1 MAVGAQ
7 DVGEQVGIARI
18 ALATGGT
25 VPRPAG
31 FDDIRMDGD
40 DRVAR
45 LDQRL
50 DDQARGALNGNR
62 DGRGRS
68 DLVQAAA
75 QFGQPFGRVV
85 DGKAG
90 DDVAICVIDDA
101 DGMDAATPVHSATI
115 AHARSP
121 VVRDGV
127 PFAGR
132 SCGKLIDRRS
142 GLAFRGA
149 TPCGP
154 LGPPGA
160 CHAAG
165 LMRAEKPA
173 S

>member
-7 DVGEQVGIARI
+7 DVGEQVGVARI

-31 FDDIRMDGD
+31 FDDIGMDGH

-62 DGRGRS
+62 DGRGWS

-75 QFGQPFGRVV
+75 QFGQPFGSVV
-85 DGKAG
+85 DGKAS
-90 DDVAICVIDDA
+90 DDVAVCVIDDA

-127 PFAGR
+127 PSAER